1 MNRQPSRTS
10 TRHTQPATGPR
21 VRRRRLTRAVAVQ
34 RMRARLLRDGFPR
47 VQMCILVSLT
57 GLAGFGASAGML
69 AAGIDT
75 MALRYLLAMGLAY
88 IVFLSL
94 LWLWL
99 RTSAAD
105 YVDRWSLD
113 GFESD
118 GVGAGG
124 SGGSASGGV
133 HAEPVAGAGGS
144 FDGGGASANVEFGA
158 EEGGGLEAIVEKPLD
173 AIGQADEGAIPLV
186 VILLALGIALS
197 SLFVVWSAPVLFAE
211 ILVDA
216 LLAAGLYRRL
226 RVLDVRH
233 WMRSAVRRTI
243 IPFVLTTLVVTGA
256 GWAMQHHAPQARSL
270 GEVIAGR

>member
-1 MNRQPSRTS
+1 MNRQPARTS
-10 TRHTQPATGPR
+10 ARETQSATGPR

-34 RMRARLLRDGFPR
+34 RIRARLLREGFPR
-47 VQMCILVSLT
+47 VQMFILVSLT

-105 YVDRWSLD
+105 YVDRLSLD

-124 SGGSASGGV
+124 PGGGSGA
-133 HAEPVAGAGGS
+133 HAEPVAGGGGS
-144 FDGGGASANVEFGA
+144 FDGGGASANVDFGA
-158 EEGGGLEAIVEKPLD
+158 EQGGSLEAIVEKPLD

-256 GWAMQHHAPQARSL
+256 GWAMQHHAPEARSL
-270 GEVIAGR
+270 GEVVARR